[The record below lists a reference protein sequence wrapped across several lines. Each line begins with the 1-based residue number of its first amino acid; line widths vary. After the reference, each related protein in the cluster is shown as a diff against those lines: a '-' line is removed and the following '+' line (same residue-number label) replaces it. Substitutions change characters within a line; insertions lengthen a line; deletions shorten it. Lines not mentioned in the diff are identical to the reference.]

1 MERNSCNYSQH
12 LPGRENV
19 VTDCGSRDFHLSDT
33 QLIAMLTPLH
43 PSISPSQF
51 KIIQLPE
58 KHISW
63 IASLAQKWPGK
74 RELPK
79 GLIKSTLA
87 AGIAGWDSSTESESG
102 MTPIWTPQ
110 MTLENYASAVL
121 SCMRTEEVILG
132 KPDPHSKSMEIL
144 PERPLTMWQRN
155 LWQVTGSAP
164 Y

>member
-1 MERNSCNYSQH
+1 MDRNSCNYSQH

-33 QLIAMLTPLH
+33 QLIAMLTSLH

-63 IASLAQKWPGK
+63 IALLAQKWPEK
-74 RELPK
+74 RELPN

-87 AGIAGWDSSTESESG
+87 AGVVGWGSLTELDLG
-102 MTPIWTPQ
+102 MVLIWNPQ
-110 MTLENYASAVL
+110 MILNNYVSAVL
-121 SCMRTEEVILG
+121 SCMRAEEVILG

-144 PERPLTMWQRN
+144 PETSLTMWQQK
-155 LWQVTGSAP
+155 LWQVTVSAP

>member
-1 MERNSCNYSQH
+1 MQLLTTSSRKRKCCHRLSLTRSPPLRHPTHRNANIPPPLN
-12 LPGRENV
+12 LP
-19 VTDCGSRDFHLSDT
+19 L
-33 QLIAMLTPLH
+33 
-43 PSISPSQF
+43 PSQ
-51 KIIQLPE
+51 IIQLPE
-58 KHISW
+58 MHISW
-63 IASLAQKWPGK
+63 IALLAQKWPGK
-74 RELPK
+74 RELPR